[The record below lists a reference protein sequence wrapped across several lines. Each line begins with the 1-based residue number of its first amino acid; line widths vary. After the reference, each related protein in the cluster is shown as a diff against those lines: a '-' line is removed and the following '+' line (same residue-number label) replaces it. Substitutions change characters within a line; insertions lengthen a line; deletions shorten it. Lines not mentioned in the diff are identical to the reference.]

1 MPRNQSNT
9 APSGDRSGTVP
20 QQASR
25 RSPVQERSQETVQRI
40 FRVTSRLL
48 ATMPLDHI
56 TTSRIAREAGV
67 SIGGLYRFFP
77 DKQSII
83 DAIAVRHMDE
93 FRATFETRLI
103 SMNFTDGPAFLGSVI
118 DAFVAFLESRPDFQR
133 IAFGQISAATRKRQA
148 DPNASGAGLL
158 KRFMI
163 ETLGMQDLSSLDL
176 KLRIAIE
183 TGERLFAHAFE
194 QSDAAER
201 ARIVAEIKRLLSSY
215 LFSQPH
221 PNAHPSC

>member
-1 MPRNQSNT
+1 MPPDQTSISASRH
-9 APSGDRSGTVP
+9 RSGAAAQKST
-20 QQASR
+20 R
-25 RSPVQERSQETVQRI
+25 RSPVQERSQETVERI

-48 ATMPLDHI
+48 ATAPLDSI

-67 SIGGLYRFFP
+67 SIGALYRFFP

-93 FRATFETRLI
+93 FRATFESRLV
-103 SMNFTDGPAFLGSVI
+103 SMNFSDGPAFLGRVI

-133 IAFGQISAATRKRQA
+133 IAFGQVSAATRKNQA

-183 TGERLFAHAFE
+183 TGERLFAYAFG
-194 QSDAAER
+194 QPDDAER

-215 LFSQPH
+215 LF
-221 PNAHPSC
+221 